1 MIILI
6 LPNMMAVIKKTGQGI
21 KNPKSRSYCLDV
33 LSKCSGQTERKI
45 THIIRGYLL
54 GTLLI
59 SSNPYLEVWKNQQ
72 QSVRAVVPQ
81 MYAKAY
87 GGNGSVLL
95 PLVAVKNLLQS
106 IATNLKCRTAK
117 SVQCQKVQI
126 DEIVK
131 TKISAQK
138 KITFYIVLIILSK

>member
-1 MIILI
+1 
-6 LPNMMAVIKKTGQGI
+6 
-21 KNPKSRSYCLDV
+21 
-33 LSKCSGQTERKI
+33 
-45 THIIRGYLL
+45 
-54 GTLLI
+54 
-59 SSNPYLEVWKNQQ
+59 
-72 QSVRAVVPQ
+72 

-95 PLVAVKNLLQS
+95 PLIAVKNLLQS

-138 KITFYIVLIILSK
+138 KNHFLYNPYYPLKIKTPAILCAVYAGFVKFSTTKRVSVYFLILSQ